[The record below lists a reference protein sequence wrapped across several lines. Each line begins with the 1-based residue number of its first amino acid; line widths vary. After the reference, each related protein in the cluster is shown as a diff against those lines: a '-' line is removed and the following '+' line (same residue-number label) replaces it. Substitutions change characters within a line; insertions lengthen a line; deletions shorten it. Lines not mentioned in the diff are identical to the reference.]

1 MIPEEEVTD
10 TIDAKGEVCPIP
22 LAKTKDAVDGLTD
35 GDVLE
40 VLATE
45 QNSLPDFESW
55 AEITQG
61 VELLDQ
67 VETEEDGQS
76 VYKHYVRKSNP

>member
-1 MIPEEEVTD
+1 MQTNEDVSQ

-22 LAKTKDAVDGLTD
+22 LAKAKGAVDALAA

-45 QNSLPDFESW
+45 RNSLPDFERW
-55 AEITQG
+55 ATMTDGIEL
-61 VELLDQ
+61 VEQRDD
-67 VETEEDGQS
+67 EEDGET
-76 VYKHYVRKSNP
+76 VFKHYIRKTG

>member
-1 MIPEEEVTD
+1 MSTEEEITE

-22 LAKTKDAVDGLTD
+22 LAKTKTAVDGLSE

-45 QNSLPDFESW
+45 RNSLPDFESW
-55 AEITQG
+55 AGMTDG
-61 VELLDQ
+61 VELLEQ
-67 VETEEDGQS
+67 VETDGGDET
-76 VYKHYVRKSNP
+76 VYKHYVKSTE

>member
-1 MIPEEEVTD
+1 MTTEE
-10 TIDAKGEVCPIP
+10 TITTTLDAKGEVCPIP
-22 LAKTKDAVDGLTD
+22 LAKTKDTVDGLDD
-35 GDVLE
+35 GDVVE

-45 QNSLPDFESW
+45 HNSLPDFESW
-55 AEITQG
+55 ADITEG

-76 VYKHYVRKSNP
+76 VYKHYVKKSG